1 MTFTISIDN
10 FTIISSAVLLVVAVV
25 SSFISP
31 YLRFRKSK
39 WEKDRERMPETEE
52 EATSLPPLSVILAPH
67 DEPDAISRN
76 LPAIMSQKYPAGF
89 QIIVVVEEG
98 EGETADILKRF
109 QHQLDKE
116 PSDCSLY
123 ITYIPQSSRYVSR
136 KKLAM
141 TLGVKAAKTEWLVMT
156 EPTSKPASDMWLQ
169 TMAENCTNSTQLV
182 VGYGGYEDEASAFKR
197 FERLNSA
204 YYLMREAAQGNAYAS
219 LAPNIMIRK
228 SVFMKQNG
236 FLGNLNL
243 IHGEYDFL
251 VNKYSEEGKVALET
265 RDAAWTLDD
274 APDHSV
280 WMAGHIFYRETRKW
294 LERSFVHRVWF
305 NIDQTALH
313 LSFLLLLMGIVWGTV
328 TLNVVLL
335 AAAVLGLILSIVL
348 RTVFG
353 SKAMSAFGEH
363 VPALFI
369 YPYRLSLVW
378 RNLFYGMRYKAADK
392 LDFTTHK
399 Q

>member
-1 MTFTISIDN
+1 
-10 FTIISSAVLLVVAVV
+10 
-25 SSFISP
+25 
-31 YLRFRKSK
+31 
-39 WEKDRERMPETEE
+39 MPETEE

-156 EPTSKPASDMWLQ
+156 EPTSKPASDTWLQ

>member
-1 MTFTISIDN
+1 MTYTISIDN
-10 FTIISSAVLLVVAVV
+10 FTIISSVVLLVVAVV
-25 SSFISP
+25 ASFISP
-31 YLRFRKSK
+31 YLRFSKRK
-39 WEKDRERMPETEE
+39 WEQNGKDEGKGD
-52 EATSLPPLSVILAPH
+52 ATSLPPLSVILAPH

-98 EGETADILKRF
+98 ENETEDVLKRF
-109 QHQLDKE
+109 QQQLDKE
-116 PSDCSLY
+116 PADCTIY

-141 TLGVKAAKTEWLVMT
+141 TLGVKAAKTEWLIMT

-169 TMAENCTNSTQLV
+169 TMAANCTNCTQLV
-182 VGYGGYEDEASAFKR
+182 VGYGGYDDEASAFKR

-204 YYLMREAAQGNAYAS
+204 YYLMREAARGNAYAA

-228 SVFMKQNG
+228 SVFMKQDG

-251 VNKYSEEGKVALET
+251 VNKYSEDGKVALET
-265 RDAAWTLDD
+265 RDAAWTIDD
-274 APDHSV
+274 APEHSV

-294 LERSFVHRVWF
+294 LERSFAHRAWF
-305 NIDQTALH
+305 NLDQIALH
-313 LSFLLLLMGIVWGTV
+313 LSFLLMVVGIVWGAVTV
-328 TLNVVLL
+328 NVVLL

-363 VPALFI
+363 VPALLI
-369 YPYRLSLVW
+369 YPYSLSLVW
-378 RNLFYGMRYKAADK
+378 RNLKYGLRYKFANK

>member
-1 MTFTISIDN
+1 MTYIISIDN
-10 FTIISSAVLLVVAVV
+10 FTIISSVVLLVVAVV
-25 SSFISP
+25 ASFISP
-31 YLRFRKSK
+31 YLRFSKSK
-39 WEKDRERMPETEE
+39 WEQNGKDEGEGD
-52 EATSLPPLSVILAPH
+52 ATSLPPLSVILAPH

-98 EGETADILKRF
+98 ENETEDVLKRF
-109 QHQLDKE
+109 QQQLDKE
-116 PSDCSLY
+116 PADCTIY

-141 TLGVKAAKTEWLVMT
+141 TLGVKAAKTEWLIMT

-169 TMAENCTNSTQLV
+169 TMAANCTNSTQLV
-182 VGYGGYEDEASAFKR
+182 VGYGGYDDEASAFKR

-204 YYLMREAAQGNAYAS
+204 YYLMREAARGNAYAA

-228 SVFMKQNG
+228 SVFMKQDG

-251 VNKYSEEGKVALET
+251 VNKYSEDGKVALET
-265 RDAAWTLDD
+265 RDAAWTIDD
-274 APDHSV
+274 APEHSV
-280 WMAGHIFYRETRKW
+280 WMADHIFYRETRKW
-294 LERSFVHRVWF
+294 LERSFAHRAWF
-305 NIDQTALH
+305 NLDQIALH
-313 LSFLLLLMGIVWGTV
+313 LSFLLMLVGIVWGAVTV
-328 TLNVVLL
+328 NVILL

-363 VPALFI
+363 VPALLI
-369 YPYRLSLVW
+369 YPYSLSLVW
-378 RNLFYGMRYKAADK
+378 RNLKYGLRYKFANK

>member
-1 MTFTISIDN
+1 MTYTISIDN
-10 FTIISSAVLLVVAVV
+10 FTIISSAVLLVLAIV

-31 YLRFRKSK
+31 YLRFSKRK
-39 WEKDRERMPETEE
+39 WEKNGSTNVEDAE
-52 EATSLPPLSVILAPH
+52 SLPPLSVILAPH
-67 DEPDAISRN
+67 DEPEAIARN

-98 EGETADILKRF
+98 EGETEDMLKRF
-109 QHQLDKE
+109 QQQLDKD

-156 EPTSKPASDMWLQ
+156 EPTSKPASDTWLQ
-169 TMAENCTNSTQLV
+169 TMAENCTDSTQLV
-182 VGYGGYEDEASAFKR
+182 VGYGGYEDEASSFMR
-197 FERLNSA
+197 FERLNAA
-204 YYLMREAAQGNAYAS
+204 YYLMREAARGNAYAA
-219 LAPNIMIRK
+219 LAPNIMLRK
-228 SVFMKQNG
+228 SVFMRQDG
-236 FLGNLNL
+236 FLGNLHL

-265 RDAAWTLDD
+265 REAAWTLDD
-274 APDHSV
+274 APEHSV

-294 LERSFVHRVWF
+294 LRRSFAHRALF
-305 NIDQTALH
+305 NIDQIALH
-313 LSFLLLLMGIVWGTV
+313 LSFLLLLAGIGWGAV
-328 TLNVVLL
+328 AMNVVLL
-335 AAAVLGLILSIVL
+335 AAAVLGLILNVVL
-348 RTVFG
+348 CTVFG
-353 SKAMSAFGEH
+353 HKAMSAFGEH
-363 VPALFI
+363 VPALLI

-378 RNLFYGMRYKAADK
+378 RNLMYGLRYKLADK

>member
-1 MTFTISIDN
+1 MTFTISIDI

-265 RDAAWTLDD
+265 RDAAWILDD

-313 LSFLLLLMGIVWGTV
+313 LSFLLLLMGIVWGAV

>member
-39 WEKDRERMPETEE
+39 WEKDRERMLENEE
-52 EATSLPPLSVILAPH
+52 DTTFLPPLSVILAPH

-76 LPAIMSQKYPAGF
+76 LPAIMAQKYPAGF

-156 EPTSKPASDMWLQ
+156 EPTSKPASDTWLQ

-265 RDAAWTLDD
+265 RDAAWILDD

-313 LSFLLLLMGIVWGTV
+313 LSFLLLLMGIVWGAV

-369 YPYRLSLVW
+369 CPYRLSLVW

>member
-1 MTFTISIDN
+1 
-10 FTIISSAVLLVVAVV
+10 
-25 SSFISP
+25 
-31 YLRFRKSK
+31 
-39 WEKDRERMPETEE
+39 
-52 EATSLPPLSVILAPH
+52 
-67 DEPDAISRN
+67 
-76 LPAIMSQKYPAGF
+76 
-89 QIIVVVEEG
+89 
-98 EGETADILKRF
+98 
-109 QHQLDKE
+109 
-116 PSDCSLY
+116 
-123 ITYIPQSSRYVSR
+123 
-136 KKLAM
+136 
-141 TLGVKAAKTEWLVMT
+141 MT
-156 EPTSKPASDMWLQ
+156 EPTSKPASDTWLQ

-265 RDAAWTLDD
+265 RDAAWILDD

-313 LSFLLLLMGIVWGTV
+313 LSFLLLLMGIVWGAV

-369 YPYRLSLVW
+369 CPYRLSLVW

>member
-1 MTFTISIDN
+1 MTYTISIDN
-10 FTIISSAVLLVVAVV
+10 FTIISSAVLLVLAIV

-31 YLRFRKSK
+31 YLRFSKRK
-39 WEKDRERMPETEE
+39 WEKNGSTNAEGAE
-52 EATSLPPLSVILAPH
+52 SLPPLSVILAPH
-67 DEPDAISRN
+67 DEPEAIARN

-89 QIIVVVEEG
+89 QIIVVVEKG
-98 EGETADILKRF
+98 EGETEDMLKRF
-109 QHQLDKE
+109 QQQLDKE
-116 PSDCSLY
+116 PSDCTLY

-156 EPTSKPASDMWLQ
+156 EPTSKPASDTWLQ
-169 TMAENCTNSTQLV
+169 TMAENCTDSTQLV
-182 VGYGGYEDEASAFKR
+182 VGYGGYEDEASSFMR
-197 FERLNSA
+197 FERLNAA
-204 YYLMREAAQGNAYAS
+204 YYLMREAARGNAYAA

-228 SVFMKQNG
+228 SVFMRQDG
-236 FLGNLNL
+236 FLGNLHL

-251 VNKYSEEGKVALET
+251 VNKYSEEGMVALET
-265 RDAAWTLDD
+265 RDTAWILDD
-274 APDHSV
+274 APEHSV

-294 LERSFVHRVWF
+294 LERSFAHRAWF
-305 NIDQTALH
+305 NIDQITLH
-313 LSFLLLLMGIVWGTV
+313 LSFLLLLAGIVWGAV
-328 TLNVVLL
+328 TMNVVLL

-353 SKAMSAFGEH
+353 CKAMSAFSEH
-363 VPALFI
+363 IPAVLI
-369 YPYRLSLVW
+369 YPYSLSLVW
-378 RNLFYGMRYKAADK
+378 RNLKYGLRYKFANK